1 MNFIPNEKL
10 EKVEFNEQNLTENQ
24 FTITTDGSINN
35 FNQQEEVMNQ
45 ANCLLINLFKNLK
58 EDKHKI
64 NVTMNNIP
72 KYSQN
77 IDFVKRHEFELST
90 R

>member
-1 MNFIPNEKL
+1 MNFTPNEKL
-10 EKVEFNEQNLTENQ
+10 EKVECNKQNLSENQ
-24 FTITTDGSINN
+24 FTITTDVSINN
-35 FNQQEEVMNQ
+35 FNQQEEIMNQ
-45 ANCLLINLFKNLK
+45 ANCLFINLFKNLK
-58 EDKHKI
+58 EDEHKI